1 MFSPVYFGIKFS
13 EFKNNLCN
21 MLRSKEGL
29 VSKLGQ
35 FIEYFVGEIF
45 IEKYA
50 QNVHQKLVS
59 GYYLIFLNS

>member
-1 MFSPVYFGIKFS
+1 
-13 EFKNNLCN
+13 